1 MKDSELYKSLTRTQ
15 EGGCGVVAF
24 CSNIPIR
31 GQHLLPPSRQ
41 MHNRGNGKGGGV
53 VCMGFEPKQLGV
65 TKEILDSHYLIQIAY
80 LKTKIRK
87 ELEKEFI
94 YGAYDVH
101 SSYEF
106 KSRDFKELKLEIEPP
121 VVVRYFCKPKADK
134 LKSFQI
140 DTGMKSDS
148 KAEDEY
154 TFRNSYKLNKK
165 YYASLGE
172 KQAFVLSHGKNMM
185 VFKIVGYS
193 EQAIEYYNIEDLKA
207 QIWIAHQRYPTKGR
221 VWHPAGAHPFIG
233 LNIALVHNGDFANY
247 HAISEY
253 LKQHNRE
260 GLFLT
265 DTEVAALLFDYWDR
279 ELEYPLEYVLEA
291 MAPTTERDFAKLPL
305 EKQEVYEAIQNI
317 HIQNSP
323 DGPWFFI
330 IGRNDAATDTLQL
343 LGITDTS
350 MLRPQVFAV
359 QENDGF
365 QIGLIASEKQA
376 IDSILESI
384 SKEEDRVFPIA
395 DKYWNARGG
404 SYENGGSFIFSI
416 KDGKMECRDKFG
428 TPIHGEHGKTY
439 RGEPA
444 EELSYDSMRG
454 NDYYID
460 LMKEISYGKV
470 LGLLSSVA
478 KFGNVSDEARKK
490 AIEFLTHLI
499 DGIYDVGEKKRS
511 IINTFTH
518 EYLYKVFS
526 TTPKGSEKYTHI
538 NYTEIC
544 PPPRLEDATLIIN
557 GRKYPP
563 EGKESLAS
571 QMVKAQKMGWNKF
584 IIYDL
589 HGQRFIGCGFG
600 MKTAHIR
607 IDSYGSIG
615 DYSASGI
622 SNSELHVHGNGQ
634 DQWAQIM
641 KSGKLVVYGDVGQAF
656 GYGAKGGEC
665 YIRGNAAG
673 RPLINAVGKPRV
685 VINGTCLDY
694 LAESFMAG
702 DPHNGGGFV
711 VLNAIQVNPN
721 GTLEDYPEPYPGVNL
736 FSLASGGAIFI
747 RDPYN
752 RVESDQLNG
761 GEIVKITPKDWEL
774 IKPYLRENEILFGIT
789 IDNLLTKDGIL
800 KQPVE
805 IYRKVQ
811 VKASGVLH

>member
-1 MKDSELYKSLTRTQ
+1 
-15 EGGCGVVAF
+15 
-24 CSNIPIR
+24 
-31 GQHLLPPSRQ
+31 
-41 MHNRGNGKGGGV
+41 
-53 VCMGFEPKQLGV
+53 MGFVPEELGV
-65 TKEILDSHYLIQIAY
+65 TKKILESHYLVVIAY
-80 LKTKIRK
+80 LEPKIRK
-87 ELEKEFI
+87 ELEQEFI
-94 YGAYDVH
+94 YSVYDVQ
-101 SSYEF
+101 SSHEYET
-106 KSRDFKELKLEIEPP
+106 RDYKEMNLLVEPP
-121 VVVRYFCKPKADK
+121 TVVRYFCKPKADK
-134 LKSFQI
+134 LKAFQI
-140 DTGMKSDS
+140 ETGMKNDI
-148 KAEDEY
+148 KAEDE
-154 TFRNSYKLNKK
+154 FVFQNSYQLNKK
-165 YYASLGE
+165 YYASLGD
-172 KQAFVLSHGKNMM
+172 KQAFVMSHGKNMM
-185 VFKIVGYS
+185 VFKIVGYA
-193 EQAIEYYNIEDLKA
+193 EEAISFYKLEDLKA
-207 QIWIAHQRYPTKGR
+207 NIWLAHQRYPTKGR

-233 LNIALVHNGDFANY
+233 LNLALVHNGDFANY

-279 ELEYPLEYVLEA
+279 ELEYPLEYVIEA
-291 MAPTTERDFAKLPL
+291 MAPTTERDFTKLPV
-305 EKQEVYEAIQNI
+305 EKQEVYQAIQNI
-317 HIQNSP
+317 HVQNSP

-330 IGRNDAATDTLQL
+330 IGRNEVETKTLQL

-384 SKEEDRVFPIA
+384 SQEEDRVFPIA

-416 KDGKMECRDKFG
+416 KDGKMECTDKFG
-428 TPIHGEHGKTY
+428 TPIHGEQGKTY
-439 RGEPA
+439 RGEKPK
-444 EELSYDSMRG
+444 EFIYDAMKG
-454 NDYYID
+454 NEFYIEK
-460 LMKEISYGKV
+460 MKKTSYGKI

-478 KFGNVSDEARKK
+478 KFGSVSDESRTKS
-490 AIEFLTHLI
+490 IEFLTELL
-499 DGIYDVGEKKRS
+499 DGIYSVGDKKRS
-511 IINTFTH
+511 IVNTFIH
-518 EYLYKVFS
+518 EYLYKVFKA
-526 TTPKGSEKYTHI
+526 TPKGSEKYTHI
-538 NYTEIC
+538 SYGYTC
-544 PPPRLEDATLIIN
+544 PEPRSKEATLIID

-563 EGKESLAS
+563 EGNDSLA
-571 QMVKAQKMGWNKF
+571 QQIVKAQKKGWNKF
-584 IIYDL
+584 IVYDL

-600 MKTAHIR
+600 MENKVIIR

-622 SNSELHVHGNGQ
+622 SRSELHVHGNGQ

-641 KSGKLVVYGDVGQAF
+641 KSGKLVVYGDIGQAF

-673 RPLINAVGKPRV
+673 RPFINAVGKPRV

-702 DPHNGGGFV
+702 DPHNGGGFII
-711 VLNAIQVNPN
+711 LNAIQVKPN
-721 GTLEDYPEPYPGVNL
+721 GTIEDCPEPYPGVNL

-747 RDPYN
+747 RDPFG

-761 GEIVKITPKDWEL
+761 GELVELTPKDWEL
-774 IKPYLRENEILFGIT
+774 IKPYLLENEKLFGIT
-789 IDNLLTKDGIL
+789 IDSLLTKDGIL
-800 KQPVE
+800 KEPKE

-811 VKASGVLH
+811 VTESGVLH

>member
-1 MKDSELYKSLTRTQ
+1 MDEELIKSFKRVQ

-31 GQHLLPPSRQ
+31 GKHMLPPSKQ
-41 MHNRGNGKGGGV
+41 MHNRGNGKGGGILSL
-53 VCMGFEPKQLGV
+53 GFDPKELGV
-65 TKEILDSHYLIQIAY
+65 TKEILNSHFIVVISYLD
-80 LKTKIRK
+80 TKIRK
-87 ELEKEFI
+87 DLEKEFI
-94 YGAYDVH
+94 YGPFDVY
-101 SSYEF
+101 SSHEF
-106 KSRDFKELKLEIEPP
+106 ETKDYKKMHLLVEPP
-121 VVVRYFCKPKADK
+121 TVVRYFCKPKADK
-134 LKSFQI
+134 LESFQI
-140 DTGMKSDS
+140 AAGMKDDA
-148 KAEDEY
+148 KAEDE
-154 TFRNSYKLNKK
+154 FVFQNSYKLNKK
-165 YYASLGE
+165 YYASLGD
-172 KQAFVLSHGKNMM
+172 KKAFVMSHGKNMM
-185 VFKIVGYS
+185 VFKIVGYA
-193 EQAIEYYNIEDLKA
+193 EEAIEYYHLENLKA
-207 QIWIAHQRYPTKGR
+207 NIWLAHQRYPTKGR

-233 LNIALVHNGDFANY
+233 LNVALAHNGDFANY
-247 HAISEY
+247 HTICEY

-291 MAPTTERDFAKLPL
+291 MAPTTERDFTKLPL
-305 EKQEVYEAIQNI
+305 EKQEIYEAIQNV
-317 HIQNSP
+317 HVQNSP

-330 IGRNDAATDTLQL
+330 IGRNDVQNDTLQL

-384 SKEEDRVFPIA
+384 SYEEKRIFPIA

-416 KDGKMECRDKFG
+416 KDGKMECTDKFG
-428 TPIHGEHGKTY
+428 NPIHGEQGKTY
-439 RGEPA
+439 RGEPT
-444 EELSYDSMRG
+444 EEFVYDSLEEKEH
-454 NDYYID
+454 YIER
-460 LMKEISYGKV
+460 MKEISYGKV
-470 LGLLSSVA
+470 IGLLRSVA
-478 KFGNVSDEARKK
+478 EFGKVSDESRAK
-490 AIEFLTHLI
+490 AIEFLTELL
-499 DGIYDVGEKKRS
+499 DGIYSVGEKKRS
-511 IINTFTH
+511 IINSFIH
-518 EYLYKVFS
+518 KYLYNVLKA
-526 TTPKGSEKYTHI
+526 TPTESEKYSHI
-538 NYTEIC
+538 EYSELI
-544 PPPRLEDATLIIN
+544 PEPRSKKATLILN
-557 GRKYPP
+557 GRNYPP
-563 EGKESLAS
+563 EGTNSLAANI
-571 QMVKAQKMGWNKF
+571 VKAHKMGWNKF
-584 IIYDL
+584 IVYDL

-600 MKTAHIR
+600 LKTPHIR

-641 KSGKLVVYGDVGQAF
+641 KAGKLVVYGDVGQAF
-656 GYGAKGGEC
+656 GYGAKGGEF

-673 RPLINAVGKPRV
+673 RPFINAVGKPRV

-702 DPHNGGGFV
+702 DPHKGGGFV
-711 VLNAIQVNPN
+711 VLNAIQVMPN
-721 GTLEDYPEPYPGVNL
+721 GTIEDCPEPYPGVNL

-752 RVESDQLNG
+752 KVESDQLNG
-761 GEIVKITPKDWEL
+761 GEIIQITAKDWEL
-774 IKPYLRENEILFGIT
+774 IKPYLQENEKLFGIT
-789 IDNLLTKDGIL
+789 IDILLTRDGIL
-800 KQPVE
+800 RQPNE

-811 VKASGVLH
+811 VSSNEVLH